1 MHKGSSHSSKVAPTK
16 ETKAFKA
23 VEKVKRERKT
33 IKNKCSHHL
42 QCLNLTR
49 ANQGH
54 LQLSLQC
61 PSREMYRD
69 ILLLLPTPSPK
80 SIPSDS
86 SNTMVRPNQHNSIKD
101 LLGKGTPIS
110 PC

>member
-1 MHKGSSHSSKVAPTK
+1 MLKGSSSKVAPPK
-16 ETKAFKA
+16 EIKAFRA
-23 VEKVKRERKT
+23 VARVKRERKT

-54 LQLSLQC
+54 LQLSPQC
-61 PSREMYRD
+61 LSRAMCRD
-69 ILLLLPTPSPK
+69 ILLLQRTPSPR
-80 SIPSDS
+80 SIPLDS
-86 SNTMVRPNQHNSIKD
+86 SNTMVRPNQHNSFKD
-101 LLGKGTPIS
+101 FLGKGTPIS